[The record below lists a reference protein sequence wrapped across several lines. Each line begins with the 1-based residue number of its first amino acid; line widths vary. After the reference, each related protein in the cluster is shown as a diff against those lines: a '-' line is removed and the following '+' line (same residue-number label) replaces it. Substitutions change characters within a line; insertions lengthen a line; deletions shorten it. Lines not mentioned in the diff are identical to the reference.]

1 MYAVPQSPR
10 QAIRMQEVLLAL
22 VAARAGALCPHQPTY
37 SQFMYTVSLVS
48 LISGLLLHLQ
58 VIHPSLSKVYFVK
71 TLTTKHR
78 CFQCCAKASCVVG
91 CVPAALPLP

>member
-48 LISGLLLHLQ
+48 LISG
-58 VIHPSLSKVYFVK
+58 PSTPLASDTPFSIEGVFCEDP
-71 TLTTKHR
+71 HN
-78 CFQCCAKASCVVG
+78 KASV
-91 CVPAALPLP
+91 LPVLC